1 MLITSGS
8 NNSKLNVL
16 QPCTVT
22 EVAAADVI
30 V

>member
-1 MLITSGS
+1 MLVTSG
-8 NNSKLNVL
+8 NNNRKLKVV

-30 V
+30 M